1 MLVRC
6 SDATTRTRAFAMQ
19 FFLQNLGLG
28 IGGLVGGLIVDTSRA
43 SSFTMLFLIEAV
55 MFLVLG
61 AIAATVRMPRPTA
74 VPKDAAADGSAAR
87 GGLRVLLSHRAMVQL
102 CVLGFVVFF
111 ACYGQFESGLA
122 AYGTEAAGIQPS
134 TLGIALA
141 ANTAVIVVAQ
151 FVVLR
156 LVERRKR
163 SRVIASVGLIWAFAW
178 IVAGYAGL
186 GHGSQTMATAAMIS
200 TYALFGLGESMLS
213 PTVAPLVAD
222 LAPESMVG
230 QYNSAFALCKQLAL
244 AVGPAVGGPMGA
256 SLHGPYIV
264 TFVLFSLG
272 ITVLALRLGR
282 HLTPV
287 QDQPSLAAVPS
298 RVVAVSLPENASAAW
313 AGRPSPPCTD
323 RTVPRAPVRYCGRAN
338 SHQTALPPPGVRR
351 LPQDVAIDATMEMPR
366 PASSPGSAR
375 RRRGRWSSPSVTSMI
390 SLRSVRRSARRIGGV
405 PCCRELATSSPA
417 ARTPSSHS
425 SIGKRQDVSTPVAK
439 ARARGAASMPP
450 SRSSEALW
458 NSSAVAPVRAGCWTT
473 STATS
478 SSCSAVMLRE
488 RIRRS
493 QTTCG
498 APFAPDSA
506 RSSEAT
512 PSSMSSLRRS
522 TRPSV

>member
-1 MLVRC
+1 MGAALRRIQLGSALSAFGLGFTVPYLYVYVAQVRDLGAGTAGVVLAVFAMAALAVLPFTGRVIDRRGPLPVLVVASVVASLGAVALGFSSQVTASVLSAAVLGAGTAVMQPALATMLVRC
-6 SDATTRTRAFAMQ
+6 SDTTTRTRAFAMQ

-43 SSFTMLFLIEAV
+43 SSFTLLFLVEAV

-61 AIAATVRMPRPTA
+61 AIAATVRMPHTPA
-74 VPKDAAADGSAAR
+74 VVKEATADGSAPR

-163 SRVIASVGLIWAFAW
+163 SRVIALVGLIWAFAW

-272 ITVLALRLGR
+272 ITVVALRLGR
-282 HLTPV
+282 RLTPV

-298 RVVAVSLPENASAAW
+298 RVVAVSLPENASAD
-313 AGRPSPPCTD
+313 GP
-323 RTVPRAPVRYCGRAN
+323 APV
-338 SHQTALPPPGVRR
+338 
-351 LPQDVAIDATMEMPR
+351 
-366 PASSPGSAR
+366 
-375 RRRGRWSSPSVTSMI
+375 
-390 SLRSVRRSARRIGGV
+390 
-405 PCCRELATSSPA
+405 A
-417 ARTPSSHS
+417 AVH
-425 SIGKRQDVSTPVAK
+425 
-439 ARARGAASMPP
+439 
-450 SRSSEALW
+450 
-458 NSSAVAPVRAGCWTT
+458 
-473 STATS
+473 
-478 SSCSAVMLRE
+478 
-488 RIRRS
+488 
-493 QTTCG
+493 
-498 APFAPDSA
+498 
-506 RSSEAT
+506 
-512 PSSMSSLRRS
+512 
-522 TRPSV
+522 

>member
-1 MLVRC
+1 MGAALRRIQLGSALSAFGLGFTVPYLYVYVAQVRDLGAGTAGVVLAVFAMAALAVLPFTGRAIDRRGPLPVLVVASVVASLGAAALGVSSQVSAAVVSAAVLGAGTAVMQPALATMLVRC
-6 SDATTRTRAFAMQ
+6 SGTATRTRAFAMQ

-43 SSFTMLFLIEAV
+43 SSFTLLFLIEAV

-61 AIAATVRMPRPTA
+61 AIAATVRMPRTPAVAKETA
-74 VPKDAAADGSAAR
+74 AGGSAPG
-87 GGLRVLLSHRAMVQL
+87 GGLRVLLSHRTMVQL

-200 TYALFGLGESMLS
+200 TYALFGLGEAMLS

-282 HLTPV
+282 RLTAV

-298 RVVAVSLPENASAAW
+298 RVVAVSLPEHASAE
-313 AGRPSPPCTD
+313 
-323 RTVPRAPVRYCGRAN
+323 V
-338 SHQTALPPPGVRR
+338 
-351 LPQDVAIDATMEMPR
+351 
-366 PASSPGSAR
+366 
-375 RRRGRWSSPSVTSMI
+375 
-390 SLRSVRRSARRIGGV
+390 
-405 PCCRELATSSPA
+405 
-417 ARTPSSHS
+417 
-425 SIGKRQDVSTPVAK
+425 PVA
-439 ARARGAASMPP
+439 
-450 SRSSEALW
+450 
-458 NSSAVAPVRAGCWTT
+458 AVR
-473 STATS
+473 
-478 SSCSAVMLRE
+478 
-488 RIRRS
+488 
-493 QTTCG
+493 
-498 APFAPDSA
+498 
-506 RSSEAT
+506 
-512 PSSMSSLRRS
+512 
-522 TRPSV
+522 